1 MSDSMAFVAGAA
13 VAGIAALLLFRGT
26 GNPLENSPPPNLVP
40 SPPAAVQPQP
50 TPLPVPTTPT
60 LNPVLEQQR
69 LDIEKLKAQL
79 EQQRNDAEQLR
90 QQLRNQ
96 QITLEAVRSQ
106 ASVNA
111 LNPPPIAPPALPTTQ
126 PQPANNSSIGSA
138 MLWALAGMILTLV
151 IGIVVVV
158 AFALFAQQQRPSR
171 TVQVIQPMQY
181 PPSLPAR
188 RRQQFQPP
196 RMRDS
201 SERSLRYRER
211 FDTEDFE

>member
-13 VAGIAALLLFRGT
+13 VAGIAALLLFRAS
-26 GNPLENSPPPNLVP
+26 GNPLENYPPPNLAP
-40 SPPAAVQPQP
+40 SPPATVQPQQ
-50 TPLPVPTTPT
+50 TPLPVPPAPGTPS
-60 LNPVLEQQR
+60 LNPAMEQQR
-69 LDIEKLKAQL
+69 LDIERLKAQL

-96 QITLEAVRSQ
+96 QLILEALRAQ
-106 ASVNA
+106 PPVNT
-111 LNPPPIAPPALPTTQ
+111 LNPPPSVPPAPPTSQ
-126 PQPANNSSIGSA
+126 PQPTNNSSIVSA
-138 MLWALAGMILTLV
+138 MMWALAGMILTLV

-171 TVQVIQPMQY
+171 TVQLIQPMQY
-181 PPSLPAR
+181 PPSLPTR

-196 RMRDS
+196 RMRDQQ
-201 SERSLRYRER
+201 R